1 MVRHAVLATIDVRM
15 VPLLAVTT
23 GDWYTRLLV
32 IVLVFVVATILVRV
46 ANAIIARAYWGRVLA
61 GQAPE
66 HAAELRRN
74 QRQKSVVSMLQSLVR
89 YVVFGAALG
98 LALVLISERAV
109 NALLGASLLVLVVG
123 FGLQR
128 VLADAVAGALLLF
141 ERHYSVGDYVVV
153 HQLGVEGIV
162 EEFTVRS
169 TVLRAINGNR
179 IVVMNSAIA
188 GCTRYAQA
196 SRSLRIECIV
206 RIASS
211 RAAIEAAQLCT
222 QATASPNHHF
232 LRPPE
237 VIACEALDVSDH
249 DSCTRVELFAVVPP
263 TQEWLVDSWMV
274 DQMMRMWD
282 ERVIS
287 TINVIDVSESALSE
301 LQGAALVAEAI

>member
-1 MVRHAVLATIDVRM
+1 M
-15 VPLLAVTT
+15 LLAVTSNE
-23 GDWYTRLLV
+23 WYTRLFI
-32 IVLVFVVATILVRV
+32 IVLVFVVASVIARV

-74 QRQKSVVSMLQSLVR
+74 QRQRSVVSMLQSLVR

-98 LALVLISERAV
+98 LTLVLISQRAV

-141 ERHYSVGDYVVV
+141 ERHYSVGDYIVV

-169 TVLRAINGNR
+169 TVLRAINGDR

-188 GCTRYAQA
+188 GCTRYAHA
-196 SRSLRIECIV
+196 SRSLRVECIV
-206 RIASS
+206 RVTAD
-211 RAAIEAAQLCT
+211 RAAQDAAQLCEL
-222 QATASPNHHF
+222 AVASSNHHF
-232 LRPPE
+232 LRAPE
-237 VIACEALDVSDH
+237 VVACEALDATSADQR
-249 DSCTRVELFAVVPP
+249 TRVELHAIVAP
-263 TQEWLVDSWMV
+263 TQEWLMRSWMV
-274 DQMMRMWD
+274 DQIMRTWD
-282 ERVIS
+282 DRIIS
-287 TINVIDVSESALSE
+287 TIEVIDVSESALDT
-301 LQGAALVAEAI
+301 LQGAALVAVGS